1 MKLNNA
7 WAIIADKIEFV
18 FSYNQANTTP
28 LKKFTGNVLYV
39 GIWTTVNIMELINIP
54 PRMPYLLRKKCIKNT
69 SI

>member
-18 FSYNQANTTP
+18 LSYNHANTTP

-39 GIWTTVNIMELINIP
+39 GIWTTVNIIELISTP
-54 PRMPYLLRKKCIKNT
+54 PHIPYLSRKNV
-69 SI
+69 

>member
-28 LKKFTGNVLYV
+28 LKNSLVMCYM
-39 GIWTTVNIMELINIP
+39 WE
-54 PRMPYLLRKKCIKNT
+54 YEQQ
-69 SI
+69 